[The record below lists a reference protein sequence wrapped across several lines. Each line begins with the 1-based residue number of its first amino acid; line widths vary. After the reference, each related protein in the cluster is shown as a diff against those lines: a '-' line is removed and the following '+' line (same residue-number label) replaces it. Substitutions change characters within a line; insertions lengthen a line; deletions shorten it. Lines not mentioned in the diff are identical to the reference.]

1 MCKIR
6 NVTLQLQVINMEVQT
21 YTDGYDYD
29 DPDDNEI
36 EYICKVNLNRDMEIV
51 IQTYVHSFIC
61 AFGLCGNALVIVT
74 YAFYKKAKTM
84 TDMYLLNVA
93 VADLLFI
100 VALPL
105 IIYNEQHDWSMGS
118 AVCKALRGAYSINLY
133 SGMLLLA
140 CISGDRYI
148 SIVQARRS
156 FGLRSRTLIYSRLIC
171 TAIWALAV
179 ALSIPTVIYNE
190 RVEET
195 NWLGETI
202 TVCQEQ
208 FKSNESARLMKVL
221 VPSLQVAMGFFLPLL
236 VMVLCYASII
246 LTLLRAHS
254 TQRHKAMRVVIAVVV
269 VFIMCH
275 LPYNVALLY
284 HTVALFKERECKKE
298 KVILTTLTITRSVA
312 YLHCCL
318 NPILYAFIGVKFRN
332 HFRKI
337 LEDLWCLGRKYIYP
351 SGRSS
356 RMTSDLYIPAHR
368 STDGSNNENGSS
380 FTM

>member
-1 MCKIR
+1 
-6 NVTLQLQVINMEVQT
+6 MEVQT

>member
-1 MCKIR
+1 M
-6 NVTLQLQVINMEVQT
+6 NETF
-21 YTDGYDYD
+21 TDAYDYD
-29 DPDDNEI
+29 ITENDTKDYPDDNE
-36 EYICKVNLNRDMEIV
+36 YICNLNPNRDMEIV
-51 IQTYVHSFIC
+51 IQTYFHSFIC
-61 AFGLCGNALVIVT
+61 AFGFCGNALVIVT

-84 TDMYLLNVA
+84 TDVYLLNVA

-118 AVCKALRGAYSINLY
+118 VACKALRGAYSINLY

-156 FGLRSRTLIYSRLIC
+156 FGLRSKNLIYSRLIC
-171 TAIWALAV
+171 TAIWALAI
-179 ALSIPTVIYNE
+179 ALSVPTVIYNE

-195 NWLGETI
+195 ILLEGTI

-208 FKSNESARLMKVL
+208 FQSNRTARLMKVL

-236 VMVLCYASII
+236 AMVLCYASI
-246 LTLLRAHS
+246 LWTLLRAQS
-254 TQRHKAMRVVIAVVV
+254 TQRHKAVRVILAVVL
-269 VFIMCH
+269 VFIVCH
-275 LPYNVALLY
+275 LPYNVVLLY
-284 HTVALFKERECKKE
+284 HTVALFQQRECEVE
-298 KVILTTLTITRSVA
+298 KIILTTLTITRSLA

-318 NPILYAFIGVKFRN
+318 NPILYAFIGVKFRS

-337 LEDLWCLGRKYIYP
+337 LEDLWCMGRKYIYP

-356 RMTSDLYIPAHR
+356 RMTSDLYIPAHK
-368 STDGSNNENGSS
+368 STDGSNKSNKNVSS

>member
-1 MCKIR
+1 
-6 NVTLQLQVINMEVQT
+6 MEVMNET
-21 YTDGYDYD
+21 CTDAYDYYD
-29 DPDDNEI
+29 NPEDCTKDYPDDNE
-36 EYICKVNLNRDMEIV
+36 YICNLNPNRDMEIV
-51 IQTYVHSFIC
+51 IQTFVHSIIC

-84 TDMYLLNVA
+84 TDVYLLNVA

-105 IIYNEQHDWSMGS
+105 IIYNEQHYWSMGS
-118 AVCKALRGAYSINLY
+118 VACKVLRGAYSINLY

-148 SIVQARRS
+148 SIVQARRY
-156 FGLRSRTLIYSRLIC
+156 FGLHSRTLIYSRLIC
-171 TAIWALAV
+171 TAIWALAI
-179 ALSIPTVIYNE
+179 ALSVPTVIYNE

-195 NWLGETI
+195 IWPEETI
-202 TVCQEQ
+202 TVCQAQ
-208 FKSNESARLMKVL
+208 FESNRTARLIKVL

-236 VMVLCYASII
+236 VMVLCYASIVW
-246 LTLLRAHS
+246 TLLRAQS
-254 TQRHKAMRVVIAVVV
+254 NQRQKAVRVVLAVVV
-269 VFIMCH
+269 VFIVCH

-284 HTVALFKERECKKE
+284 HTVALFQQRECEVE
-298 KVILTTLTITRSVA
+298 KVILTTLTITRSLA

-318 NPILYAFIGVKFRN
+318 NPILYAFIGVKFRS

-351 SGRSS
+351 SRRSS
-356 RMTSDLYIPAHR
+356 RMTSNLYIPAHK
-368 STDGSNNENGSS
+368 STNGSNKSNENGSS

>member
-1 MCKIR
+1 
-6 NVTLQLQVINMEVQT
+6 MEVHNETQT
-21 YTDGYDYD
+21 DEYDYYYPKD
-29 DPDDNEI
+29 YTEGYPYDSET
-36 EYICKVNLNRDMEIV
+36 EYICNLNLNRDMEIV

-84 TDMYLLNVA
+84 TDVYLLNVA

-118 AVCKALRGAYSINLY
+118 VVCKALRGAYSINLY

-148 SIVQARRS
+148 SVVQARRS

-171 TAIWALAV
+171 TAIWTLAI

-190 RVEET
+190 RVEE
-195 NWLGETI
+195 NNRLGKTI
-202 TVCQEQ
+202 VVCQVQ
-208 FKSNESARLMKVL
+208 FESNKTARLIKVL
-221 VPSLQVAMGFFLPLL
+221 VPSLQVTMGFFLPIL

-246 LTLLRAHS
+246 WTLLRAHS
-254 TQRHKAMRVVIAVVV
+254 TQRHKAVRVVLAVVV
-269 VFIMCH
+269 VFILCH
-275 LPYNVALLY
+275 LPYNMTLLY
-284 HTVALFKERECKKE
+284 HTVALFQQRECEGE
-298 KVILTTLTITRSVA
+298 KVILTALTATKSVA

-337 LEDLWCLGRKYIYP
+337 LADLWCLGRKYIYP

-356 RMTSDLYIPAHR
+356 RMTSDLYIPTR
-368 STDGSNNENGSS
+368 KSTDGSNNENGSS